1 MLLGI
6 WRFAPCIFADEADGV
21 DSADGADGA
30 DGVGG
35 VDGDGACLPISW
47 LSGAF
52 GFPPD
57 LPFETGIDD
66 AINDALRNSDDA
78 SSRVDSL
85 IAMRLLP
92 RFWSNSPYLLL
103 FLFLGSS
110 VPSVL
115 HV

>member
-1 MLLGI
+1 MMLGI
-6 WRFAPCIFADEADGV
+6 GRFAPRIFADEADSVG
-21 DSADGADGA
+21 GAD
-30 DGVGG
+30 D
-35 VDGDGACLPISW
+35 DDCDGACLPISW
-47 LSGAF
+47 LRGAF

-78 SSRVDSL
+78 SSRVDLL

-92 RFWSNSPYLLL
+92 RFWSNSPCLFL

-110 VPSVL
+110 VPLVL